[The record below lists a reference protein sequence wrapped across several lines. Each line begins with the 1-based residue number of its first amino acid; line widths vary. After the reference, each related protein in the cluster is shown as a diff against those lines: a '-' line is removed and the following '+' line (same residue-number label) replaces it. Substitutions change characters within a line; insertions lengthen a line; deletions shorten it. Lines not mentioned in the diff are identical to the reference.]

1 MERTEELLL
10 SLIAP
15 PNHRC
20 YLCEREWPTSE
31 DGLCDDCRRA
41 LKLAISPALPIGL
54 DGLSVGI
61 QYCDALSSVFYRFK
75 TQERREYT
83 PFLAQ
88 FISIPEEWNA
98 ELLLPVPLHWW
109 REYRRTYNQSYL
121 LSEYVSSRYGIPICP
136 DLLIR
141 IRHTPQQKMRSG
153 KQRRNNRRLKGAFRA
168 APECAGRSIVLIDDV
183 VTSGAT
189 LSECARALKKAG
201 AYRVYAACVACSE
214 R

>member
-1 MERTEELLL
+1 MERVEELLV

-15 PNHRC
+15 PNHQC
-20 YLCEREWPTSE
+20 YLCDREWPTAE

-41 LKLAISPALPIGL
+41 LKLAISPAPPVGL

-75 TQERREYT
+75 NMERREYA

-109 REYRRTYNQSYL
+109 REYR
-121 LSEYVSSRYGIPICP
+121 P
-136 DLLIR
+136 
-141 IRHTPQQKMRSG
+141 PQQKMRSG

-183 VTSGAT
+183 VTSGTT

-201 AYRVYAACVACSE
+201 ALHVYAACVACST